1 MKSLAQ
7 CWDETGQRSDKG
19 PTCHSYLPFYEALLS
34 PYRHCASIA
43 PSSAILEIGVFHGA
57 SLDMWRLFFDPEI
70 AIWGVDMNPDPR
82 RDTLERWEGENVHVL
97 LRVDAYIPSTVTRI
111 WKQVPNGFDV
121 IIDDGSHIEEH
132 QMFALHE
139 YGKLLN
145 PGGVMV
151 IEDIQPHPPN
161 GHPDLP
167 GNLIATMDDVDYGF
181 ESVELVDR
189 RKEPPYRYDDLLLVV
204 RK

>member
-1 MKSLAQ
+1 MKSLRE
-7 CWDETGQRSDKG
+7 CWEETGQRSDKG

-34 PYRHCASIA
+34 PYRHCAS
-43 PSSAILEIGVFHGA
+43 AILEIGVFHGA
-57 SLDMWRLFFDPEI
+57 SLDMWRLFFDPQI
-70 AIWGVDMNPDPR
+70 AIWGVDMNPDPH

-97 LRVDAYIPSTVTRI
+97 LRVDAYLPSTVTRI

-132 QMFALHE
+132 QVFALHE

-151 IEDIQPHPPN
+151 IEDVQPHPPN

-167 GNLIATMDDVDYGF
+167 GNLIATMDEVDYGF

-189 RKEPPYRYDDLLLVV
+189 RKEPPYRYDDLLVVV